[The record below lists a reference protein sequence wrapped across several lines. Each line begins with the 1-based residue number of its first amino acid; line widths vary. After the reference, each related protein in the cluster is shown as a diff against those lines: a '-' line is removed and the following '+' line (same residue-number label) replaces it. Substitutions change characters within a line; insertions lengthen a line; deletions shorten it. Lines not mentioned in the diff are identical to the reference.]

1 MDQTFQTF
9 EASRQQ
15 TVSIVPIDKKGVP
28 GNAAAFKNIQDE
40 YEYDA
45 PPFAIQSV
53 LFPERAKQRCFFGVL
68 LSNRYLK
75 FCS

>member
-53 LFPERAKQRCFFGVL
+53 LFPRKSQTAMFFWVL